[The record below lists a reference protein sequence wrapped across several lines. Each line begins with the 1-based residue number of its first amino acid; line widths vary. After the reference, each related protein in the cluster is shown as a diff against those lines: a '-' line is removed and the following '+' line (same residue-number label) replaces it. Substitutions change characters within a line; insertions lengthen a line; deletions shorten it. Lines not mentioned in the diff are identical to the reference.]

1 MKYIFFAA
9 AALLFGACWHAFILH
24 CSAVCV
30 SVVPGAGK
38 LEPSNDDDIAH
49 TENQKKTT
57 AKKKNK
63 QKN

>member
-1 MKYIFFAA
+1 MKYIFFFAA

-49 TENQKKTT
+49 TENQKKQQRQ
-57 AKKKNK
+57 KNK